1 MVGSRKTSRTSW
13 SPGGGTKMYP
23 VLHIKVNIW
32 DIRTESVVSSIF
44 GAKIAGDS
52 LDIRD
57 NMVLTGANRG
67 KDQLQLWDWR

>member
-1 MVGSRKTSRTSW
+1 MGSKCNN
-13 SPGGGTKMYP
+13 YA
-23 VLHIKVNIW
+23 IQVNIW
-32 DIRTESVVSSIF
+32 DIRTESVVSSIY

-57 NMVLTGANRG
+57 NYVLIGANRV

>member
-1 MVGSRKTSRTSW
+1 
-13 SPGGGTKMYP
+13 MYP